1 MKKTAND
8 MVIVMAIKPKYAKAI
23 YEGRKNWEFR
33 KAPPPLFKTI
43 YLYESAPVSAITG
56 AVVFGE
62 SVTGLP
68 LSVWE
73 IVKTNRCFSKN
84 LPGVT
89 LRELEDYAGEKLVTA
104 LRVTEMGQRKVPF
117 YGRPPLNW
125 GRYKLV
131 IGSHA
136 VSNGNGGKSYVF
148 GPTIRP

>member
-8 MVIVMAIKPKYAKAI
+8 TAIVMAIKPKYAKAI

-33 KAPPPLFKTI
+33 KNPPPLFKTI

-62 SVTGLP
+62 AVTGLP
-68 LSVWE
+68 MAVWE

-89 LRELEDYAGEKLVTA
+89 LRELEEYAGEKLVTA
-104 LRVTEMGQRKVPF
+104 LRVTDTAQFKIHFDGK
-117 YGRPPLNW
+117 PPLNW

-131 IGSHA
+131 RD
-136 VSNGNGGKSYVF
+136 GKEELS
-148 GPTIRP
+148 